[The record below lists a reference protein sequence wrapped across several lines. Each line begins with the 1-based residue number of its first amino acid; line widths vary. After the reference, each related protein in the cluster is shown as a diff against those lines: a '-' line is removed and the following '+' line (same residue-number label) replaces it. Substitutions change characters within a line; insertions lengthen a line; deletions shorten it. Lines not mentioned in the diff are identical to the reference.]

1 VPAETLRNRPDIRR
15 AERDLA
21 AQTARIGV
29 ATAELYPKFRL
40 FGTIGIESLSS
51 QDFLEWGSRTWSI
64 GPGVSWNIFDAGA
77 IRQNIKVQT
86 ARQEQALIQYE
97 SAVLNAQ
104 EEVENVLV
112 AFAKEQRRRESLFKA
127 TEAARQADLL
137 ARDRYQAGLVDF
149 NNVLITQLA
158 LISFQDELVQS
169 DGAVTTNLVR
179 LYKVLGGGWQFYEA
193 VENNEMKS
201 VNEEKQIK

>member
-1 VPAETLRNRPDIRR
+1 MDLNPFPAKI
-15 AERDLA
+15 
-21 AQTARIGV
+21 
-29 ATAELYPKFRL
+29 
-40 FGTIGIESLSS
+40 
-51 QDFLEWGSRTWSI
+51 
-64 GPGVSWNIFDAGA
+64 SWNIFDAGA

-97 SAVLNAQ
+97 STVLNAQ

-149 NNVLITQLA
+149 NNVLIAQLA

-179 LYKVLGGGWQFYEA
+179 LYKVLGGGWQFYET
-193 VENNEMKS
+193 VENNTMKS
-201 VNEEKQIK
+201 ANEKQ